1 MLAGVSGFAGA
12 VAGGEEDAS
21 LVANDDASG
30 CCGDACCSEN
40 VADAVLASPMLSV
53 INNEFGFVLANL
65 LLEKFYFRLVIF
77 IGFFSSFLFCC

>member
-53 INNEFGFVLANL
+53 INR
-65 LLEKFYFRLVIF
+65 K
-77 IGFFSSFLFCC
+77 